1 MAYQEEKIRRF
12 VKIGLVF
19 VGIFLVFGF
28 FSLFMGKSSN
38 QLGYSTISSSN
49 SRGGVMM
56 DSSYEMPAPMAT
68 GMGSDAV
75 QVGDSAYGRMAK
87 NEMIASEPATMM
99 ISEDQNTLVET
110 DKKVIKDG
118 NLSLQIEDTE
128 KSAQEISN
136 IVKGKGGEV
145 FATNFYERVKGQK
158 SGFVTVKVPVNKFE
172 ETINEIK
179 KIATQVLSEST
190 TGQDVTEQYSDLQA
204 QLKNKRAEEESFV
217 KILDTAG
224 KIDDILAV
232 TREISR
238 VRGEIER
245 LEGKIRF
252 MDSQTDM
259 STITINLTEDTT
271 ITPVNEGWRPWQ
283 VVKQSVKELIASI
296 QGFIDGIIRFV
307 IVGIPSLIP
316 FAILIGFLVWVGRK
330 VYRKMTV

>member
-1 MAYQEEKIRRF
+1 MAYQEEKIRKF
-12 VKIGLVF
+12 VKVGLAF

-28 FSLFMGKSSN
+28 FSIFMGKKSN
-38 QLGYSTISSSN
+38 QLNYSTVGSPN

-56 DSSYEMPAPMAT
+56 NSGYEMQSPMAT
-68 GMGSDAV
+68 GIDSDSV
-75 QVGDSAYGRMAK
+75 QIGDNAYDKMAK
-87 NEMIASEPATMM
+87 TEIVASEPMTMM
-99 ISEDQNTLVET
+99 AAEGQNNSVET
-110 DKKVIKDG
+110 DKKVIKNG

-128 KSAQEISN
+128 KSAQEISS
-136 IVKGKGGEV
+136 IVREKGGEV

-204 QLKNKRAEEESFV
+204 QLKNKKAEEESFV
-217 KILDTAG
+217 KILNTAG

-271 ITPVNEGWRPWQ
+271 ITPVNDGWRPWQ

-330 VYRKMTV
+330 IHKKLSL